1 MNNPVLFGPSL
12 LARSLR
18 AALRDI
24 ESPKLGVRHAAA
36 RDLGRYIDGPERLTV
51 VARLIRAMQ
60 TDTDTEVRVSALMAL
75 VDAAA
80 NEAVEDILA
89 VARQGEPRLRQVA
102 LLAIGELAELGSEE
116 GIRVA
121 SEAIHS
127 ELPALRYQALVALR
141 NLQQLGAM
149 DKIVESARDDD
160 PEVRWVVVRL
170 LEEFWTFDIV
180 SGTDDITRREVEQKV
195 CLALSPLLN
204 DVESRVRV
212 AATLLLARLGV
223 AEAAEAISGLLS
235 KKDVKLNKNDEE
247 VAIELAGNLR
257 ISSAILGLKR
267 RAWPLFWET
276 PLSWKARVALAQMG
290 DERARVAVLESLHSK
305 LAHKCARA
313 IEAAGQIGLE
323 QARPRLLAL
332 LQNPTG
338 YDAEAIQIALKRL
351 GPPA

>member
-36 RDLGRYIDGPERLTV
+36 RDLGRYIDGPDRLSV
-51 VARLIRAMQ
+51 VARLIRVMQ

-75 VDAAA
+75 VDAGAT
-80 NEAVEDILA
+80 EAVQAVLA
-89 VARQGEPRLRQVA
+89 VAQNGEPRLRQVA

-116 GIRVA
+116 GIQVA
-121 SEAIHS
+121 SEATHS

-141 NLQQLGAM
+141 NLRQLGAINR
-149 DKIVESARDDD
+149 IVESARDED

-180 SGTDDITRREVEQKV
+180 SGVDDITRRAIEQKV
-195 CLALSPLLN
+195 CQALGPLLN
-204 DVESRVRV
+204 DRESRVRV
-212 AATLLLARLGV
+212 AVTLLLARLRV
-223 AEAAEAISGLLS
+223 AEAAEAIAGLLS
-235 KKDVKLNKNDEE
+235 SNDVKLTKNDEE

-257 ISSAILGLKR
+257 INSAIPGLRR

-305 LAHKCARA
+305 LAYKCARA

-332 LQNPTG
+332 LRNPTA
-338 YDAEAIQIALKRL
+338 YDAEAIQTALKRL